1 MQTNSFTRIEAI
13 RKANTDHSY
22 VNDRIYRLMF
32 KEDLYIAA
40 YEKIKSK
47 PGNMTA
53 GMDGTTLDEF
63 SINTIRNII
72 TKMRNESFSFRG
84 ARRVQIPKA
93 SGGTR
98 PLSVAPPTDKV
109 VQEVMRMILEAIFEP
124 TFSNNSH
131 GFRSGKSCHTALK
144 QIRDTWSGVT
154 WIIEGDI
161 KGCFDNIVHEKLI
174 EQLISRIKDERFI
187 NLVRKALKAGYFE
200 KGVFFSGSIG
210 TPQGSIISPILAN
223 VFLDQLDRKVE
234 SMIMEKD
241 IGEED
246 KKALNPEYRKL
257 VSKRASLQKT
267 LESKSGAER
276 KEVIA
281 EIKAINQMTL
291 KLPPTRV
298 SDNGFIRVKYV
309 RYADDWVIG
318 VNGPKELAEEI
329 KAEVGK
335 FLSGAGLEL
344 SLEKTHIRHAKTET
358 AKFLGTNIKIGSAN
372 PKVMKVERNGK
383 KFLKRVAGWTP
394 QMTIPTRDLIKK
406 LHAKGFCDPLGNP
419 TTISKW
425 IFLDDIQIVE
435 QVGSVWRGICN
446 YYSFVDRFSDLTRI
460 QYILQHSAAKTL
472 AAKHRS
478 SRSKVFSKHGANLK
492 IRVKNEANEVVK
504 TSQLPLVR
512 SWKSAPNRFMIGK
525 VDTNFL
531 ERSLRLRTRSKLG
544 SPCVICESDDRVAM
558 HHVKSI
564 RKLGEEVKGFKRV
577 MASLNR
583 KQIPVCHDCHVKIHN
598 GRYDGIS
605 LSQFAL
611 PHVAAA

>member
-210 TPQGSIISPILAN
+210 TPQGSIISPTPG
-223 VFLDQLDRKVE
+223 VR
-234 SMIMEKD
+234 
-241 IGEED
+241 
-246 KKALNPEYRKL
+246 L
-257 VSKRASLQKT
+257 V
-267 LESKSGAER
+267 
-276 KEVIA
+276 
-281 EIKAINQMTL
+281 
-291 KLPPTRV
+291 
-298 SDNGFIRVKYV
+298 
-309 RYADDWVIG
+309 
-318 VNGPKELAEEI
+318 
-329 KAEVGK
+329 
-335 FLSGAGLEL
+335 
-344 SLEKTHIRHAKTET
+344 
-358 AKFLGTNIKIGSAN
+358 
-372 PKVMKVERNGK
+372 
-383 KFLKRVAGWTP
+383 VA
-394 QMTIPTRDLIKK
+394 
-406 LHAKGFCDPLGNP
+406 
-419 TTISKW
+419 
-425 IFLDDIQIVE
+425 
-435 QVGSVWRGICN
+435 
-446 YYSFVDRFSDLTRI
+446 
-460 QYILQHSAAKTL
+460 
-472 AAKHRS
+472 
-478 SRSKVFSKHGANLK
+478 
-492 IRVKNEANEVVK
+492 
-504 TSQLPLVR
+504 
-512 SWKSAPNRFMIGK
+512 
-525 VDTNFL
+525 
-531 ERSLRLRTRSKLG
+531 
-544 SPCVICESDDRVAM
+544 
-558 HHVKSI
+558 
-564 RKLGEEVKGFKRV
+564 
-577 MASLNR
+577 
-583 KQIPVCHDCHVKIHN
+583 
-598 GRYDGIS
+598 
-605 LSQFAL
+605 
-611 PHVAAA
+611 